1 MMCGMINDMPIEF
14 ETKKLSM
21 ETLGEYLLEVRSQ
34 FGYTLEEVSQKTG
47 IYEKFIHYIETG
59 KYHLLPPGVYV
70 LGFLKKLAEIYNVS
84 PEALQEQYRKERG
97 IVEHQ
102 ASAKLTSEKNWK
114 SWFKNITI
122 TPKLL
127 TVSGSALV
135 GVLAF
140 LYVVFQVFAINKTP
154 ALAISEPKNDAVISG
169 TSVNVVGKAEPG
181 ITVTINGQNLFVDTD
196 GNFRTTIG
204 VAPGQKELKVQAS
217 NKFGKK
223 NEHNLA
229 LRVEEAQVAG
239 IETTVPS
246 ELQLEL
252 KFVKATKI
260 QIEQDGTML
269 PVETIPAGATK
280 QITAQ
285 DLVSVTTYD
294 AGNTQVTLNGKKI
307 GPLGKVGEKI
317 TVPFSKDA
325 AELMGESAE
334 IIEKQVVP
342 VKPLEAK
349 TPSDSDS
356 SSEEL

>member
-1 MMCGMINDMPIEF
+1 MQPEGRNAACVQMAFQFFQAMMYGMINDMPIEF

-70 LGFLKKLAEIYNVS
+70 LGFLKKLAQVYDIS
-84 PEALQEQYRKERG
+84 SEALLDQYRKERG

-102 ASAKLTSEKNWK
+102 ASEKLAGQKNWK
-114 SWFKNITI
+114 EWFKKITI

-135 GVLAF
+135 GAIAF
-140 LYVVFQVFAINKTP
+140 FYIVFQVFAINKTP
-154 ALAISEPKNDAVISG
+154 NLVITEPKNDAVITG
-169 TSVNVVGKAEPG
+169 TSINVVGKTEPG
-181 ITVTINGQNLFVDTD
+181 ITVSINGQNVFVDPD
-196 GNFRTTIG
+196 GKFHTTIG
-204 VAPGQKELKVQAS
+204 VAPGQKELKIDAA

-223 NEHNLA
+223 NEQMLA
-229 LRVEEAQVAG
+229 LRVEEPNVAG
-239 IETTVPS
+239 VETTVPS

-252 KFVKATKI
+252 KFSKATKI
-260 QIEQDGTML
+260 EVEQDGTKL
-269 PVETIPAGATK
+269 PSEIVPAGGVK

-285 DLVSVTTYD
+285 DNITLTTYD
-294 AGNTQVTLNGKKI
+294 AGNTKVILNGAEV
-307 GPLGKVGEKI
+307 GSLGKSGEKI

-325 AELMGESAE
+325 ADLMTTNNEAE
-334 IIEKQVVP
+334 K
-342 VKPLEAK
+342 L
-349 TPSDSDS
+349 
-356 SSEEL
+356 